1 MGYRKLGRT
10 SDQRKAMLR
19 DLATSLI
26 VSERITTTVDRA
38 KELRKLADRLVTLG
52 KRGDLAAK
60 RRAGQTVRNVEIIN
74 EDGSTSYALQKL
86 FEDIAPRF
94 EDRQGGYTSIK
105 KLGPRRGDG
114 AELAIIE
121 FVEGAPVKTEE
132 A

>member
-26 VSERITTTVDRA
+26 VSERITTTEDRA

-52 KRGDLAAK
+52 KKGDLAAK

-86 FEDIAPRF
+86 FEVIASRF
-94 EDRQGGYTSIK
+94 EDRHGGYSIIK
-105 KLGPRRGDG
+105 KLVASRG
-114 AELAIIE
+114 
-121 FVEGAPVKTEE
+121 V
-132 A
+132 